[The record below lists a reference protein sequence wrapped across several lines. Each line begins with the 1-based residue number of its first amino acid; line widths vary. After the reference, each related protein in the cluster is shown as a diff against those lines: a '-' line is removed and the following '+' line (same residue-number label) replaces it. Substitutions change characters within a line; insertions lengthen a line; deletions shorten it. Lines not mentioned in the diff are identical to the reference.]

1 MWQWSDVLLERSYSL
16 VYLNCVKHFSD
27 WSIFSAFWWFTINF
41 RNYATFEGFLDKQYF
56 SLHTRF
62 FAESKL
68 EALSNARRPAVCKAS
83 GKPLTGLLPA
93 SVAQSIKL
101 ICRRKTGSYCRT
113 NDESLPAAN
122 NFTEIGFPSFKHK
135 TLLTGF
141 NDTST
146 AAKDHIPKFYMETP
160 SKHLTS
166 KRTYSEH

>member
-1 MWQWSDVLLERSYSL
+1 MLFTSSLNELRSCPFSWRFHDNDGGGLPLTIQVKSTCSPSSPGIWVLVGVDVTMIGRAVRKKLFSSF
-16 VYLNCVKHFSD
+16 LNCVKHFSD

-113 NDESLPAAN
+113 NDESLLA
-122 NFTEIGFPSFKHK
+122 G
-135 TLLTGF
+135 
-141 NDTST
+141 
-146 AAKDHIPKFYMETP
+146 
-160 SKHLTS
+160 
-166 KRTYSEH
+166 

>member
-1 MWQWSDVLLERSYSL
+1 MTTTVEVCRWRYKLNRLARLHHQVFGCLLGWMWQWSDVLLERSYSL

-27 WSIFSAFWWFTINF
+27 WSIFSTFWWFTINF

-101 ICRRKTGSYCRT
+101 LCRRKTGSYCRT
-113 NDESLPAAN
+113 NDESLLA
-122 NFTEIGFPSFKHK
+122 G
-135 TLLTGF
+135 
-141 NDTST
+141 
-146 AAKDHIPKFYMETP
+146 
-160 SKHLTS
+160 
-166 KRTYSEH
+166 